1 MQKWFN
7 NQNLISSVA
16 IFAFM
21 FFGGSYLIFLR
32 HNNQIVF
39 GYAIGLAFV
48 IESIVLMYK
57 KYYKTSQNSIS
68 DEEE

>member
-7 NQNLISSVA
+7 SQNLISSVA
-16 IFAFM
+16 IVSFM
-21 FFGGSYLIFLR
+21 FFGGTYLIILR
-32 HNNQIVF
+32 HSNQIGF
-39 GYAIGLAFV
+39 GYAIGLALV

>member
-7 NQNLISSVA
+7 NHNLISSVA
-16 IFAFM
+16 VFALM
-21 FFGGSYLIFLR
+21 FFGGSYLIILR
-32 HNNQIVF
+32 HNNQIGF
-39 GYAIGLAFV
+39 GYAIGLAIV
-48 IESIVLMYK
+48 IESIILMYK

>member
-7 NQNLISSVA
+7 NQNLILSVA
-16 IFAFM
+16 IVAFM
-21 FFGGSYLIFLR
+21 FFGGTYLIILR
-32 HNNQIVF
+32 HSNQIRF
-39 GYAIGLAFV
+39 GYAIGLALV

>member
-16 IFAFM
+16 IVVFM
-21 FFGGSYLIFLR
+21 FFGGTYLIILR
-32 HNNQIVF
+32 HNNQIRF
-39 GYAIGLAFV
+39 GYAIGLALV
-48 IESIVLMYK
+48 IESIILMYK
-57 KYYKTSQNSIS
+57 KYYKTSLNSIS

>member
-7 NQNLISSVA
+7 NLNLISSIA
-16 IFAFM
+16 IIAFM
-21 FFGGSYLIFLR
+21 FFSGAYLIFLR
-32 HNNQIVF
+32 HNNQIGF
-39 GYAIGLAFV
+39 GYAIGLALV
-48 IESIVLMYK
+48 IESIVLIYK

>member
-7 NQNLISSVA
+7 NQNFISSAA
-16 IFAFM
+16 IVAFM
-21 FFGGSYLIFLR
+21 FFCGTYLIFLR
-32 HNNQIVF
+32 HNNQIGF
-39 GYAIGLAFV
+39 GYAIGLALV

>member
-16 IFAFM
+16 IVALM

-32 HNNQIVF
+32 HNNQIGF
-39 GYAIGLAFV
+39 GYAIGLALV
-48 IESIVLMYK
+48 IESIVLIYK
-57 KYYKTSQNSIS
+57 KYYKTSQNSIN

>member
-1 MQKWFN
+1 MKKWFN

-16 IFAFM
+16 IVALM

-32 HNNQIVF
+32 HNNQIGF
-39 GYAIGLAFV
+39 GYAIGLALV
-48 IESIVLMYK
+48 IESIVLIYK
-57 KYYKTSQNSIS
+57 KYYKTSQNSIN

>member
-1 MQKWFN
+1 
-7 NQNLISSVA
+7 
-16 IFAFM
+16 M
-21 FFGGSYLIFLR
+21 FFCGVYLIFLR
-32 HNNQIVF
+32 HNNQIGF
-39 GYAIGLAFV
+39 GYAIGLALV

>member
-16 IFAFM
+16 IVVFM
-21 FFGGSYLIFLR
+21 FFGGTYLIILR
-32 HNNQIVF
+32 HNNQIGF
-39 GYAIGLAFV
+39 GYAIGLALV

-57 KYYKTSQNSIS
+57 KYYRTSQNSIS